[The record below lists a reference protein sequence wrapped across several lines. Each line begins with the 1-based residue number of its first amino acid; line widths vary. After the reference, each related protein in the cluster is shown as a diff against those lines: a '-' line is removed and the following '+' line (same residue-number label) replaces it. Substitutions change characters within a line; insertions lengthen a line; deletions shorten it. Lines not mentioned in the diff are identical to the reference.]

1 MLKRSRLFVVL
12 IAIVAALAFS
22 SSITNPDDSGALQL
36 DATLSIHQLLGEEPN
51 ELRITPRVH
60 LNLSLRKISE
70 VVDLILSTHHLS
82 TDYEQLVIHFI
93 DVGQGDAILIHMPCD
108 STILVDG
115 GPRSSADNL
124 LAYLFSLEIE
134 KIDIMVATHAHED
147 HIGGLLAVFES
158 ELDVLVTF
166 DSGYEHD
173 SQLYRDFILLA
184 EMHSMIRT
192 AERRLEVGFCSSPVD
207 IEILHPPG
215 PMSDANNS
223 SIVLRVVFEDTAVL
237 LTGDAENLAEKVM
250 LDFFEPSSI
259 RSDILKVGHHGSR
272 TSTTA
277 AFLEAVDPVIAIIM
291 AGDNNSY
298 GHPHEEVVIRLQS
311 REIDI
316 YRTDH
321 HGTIVV
327 TIDHTGFTVDAVPW
341 TDVQVKGVDINTASA
356 EELQKIVHIGAS
368 RAEEIIAM
376 RPFANLEELQKVSG
390 IGASRYRDIVDQG
403 LACVQSVPVIS
414 SGLENLNIR
423 HDCLLLR

>member
-1 MLKRSRLFVVL
+1 MLRWSRLFVIL
-12 IAIVAALAFS
+12 IAVVATLTLS
-22 SSITNPDDSGALQL
+22 SSITDSDNSVSSQL
-36 DATLSIHQLLGEEPN
+36 DTTLSIHHLLGEEFYD
-51 ELRITPRVH
+51 LRVTPSNH
-60 LNLSLRKISE
+60 LSLSLRKISE
-70 VVDLILSTHHLS
+70 AVDLFLSTHYSS

-115 GPRSSADNL
+115 GPRSAADNL

-134 KIDIMVATHAHED
+134 KIDTMVATHAHED

-173 SQLYRDFILLA
+173 SQLYRDFISLA
-184 EMHSMIRT
+184 EMYSEIRP
-192 AERRLEVGFCSSPVD
+192 AERGLQVGVCSSLVD

-215 PMSDANNS
+215 PMGDANNS
-223 SIVLRVVFEDTAVL
+223 SIVIRLEFEDTAVL
-237 LTGDAENLAEKVM
+237 LTGDAESQAENSI
-250 LDFFEPSSI
+250 LEFFEPSSI
-259 RSDILKVGHHGSR
+259 RSDILKIGHHGSR

-277 AFLEAVDPVIAIIM
+277 AFLDAVNPDVAIIM
-291 AGDNNSY
+291 VGENNSY
-298 GHPHEEVVIRLQS
+298 GHPHEEVIMRLQS

-316 YRTDH
+316 YRTDL

-327 TIDHTGFTVDAVPW
+327 TIDHTGFKVDAVPW
-341 TDVQVKGVDINTASA
+341 ADAQVRGVDINRASL
-356 EELQKIVHIGAS
+356 EELQKITHIGPS

-376 RPFANLEELQKVSG
+376 RPFTDLEELQQVSG

-403 LACVQSVPVIS
+403 LAFVQPLPVIPS
-414 SGLENLNIR
+414 YSESLIVR
-423 HDCLLLR
+423 HDSLFLR